1 MKKRGKTVT
10 IVIIVVVSLAIS
22 AFFIPWN
29 MLIMRLSPLPDTIQ
43 TEIENTVSKHGL
55 DGVIVY
61 IDEAGD
67 VSNFSAVYN
76 DRDEKTDA
84 DPDSLFKIASI
95 SKLYMAVAAA
105 KLVDEGNLSL
115 DDTLSVMLPEY
126 KDDIQY
132 ADEITLRMLI
142 QHRSGIPNFVD
153 DPNFPWDNLPTN
165 VDDVLALV
173 LGEDANFK
181 PNAKYQ
187 YSNTNY
193 LLLAKIMDDVLG
205 YPHDQY
211 INDKILIPL
220 QLNDTYYYYSEVNPD
235 DVMSGYYV
243 GYELDLKPNDYITP
257 GGTMVASITDVGVF
271 IRALNDGSILTDSE
285 EEIYSE
291 IYVYEHTGQL
301 PGYQSI
307 ARYDVE
313 SDRVIIIFVN
323 TSGADSWGKMEAMY
337 NRIVRINASN

>member
-67 VSNFSAVYN
+67 VSNFSAGYN

>member
-1 MKKRGKTVT
+1 MKKRGKIVT
-10 IVIIVVVSLAIS
+10 GVMIVAVSLAIS
-22 AFFIPWN
+22 SFFIPWN
-29 MLIMRLSPLPDTIQ
+29 LLNMRLAPLPDTIQ

-67 VSNFSAVYN
+67 VSNYGAGYN
-76 DRDEKTDA
+76 DRDEKTEA

-105 KLVDEGNLSL
+105 KLVDAGNLSL

-126 KDDIQY
+126 TDDIQY

-153 DPNFPWDNLPTN
+153 DPDFPWDDLPTN

-211 INDKILIPL
+211 IHDKILIPL
-220 QLNDTYYYYSEVNPD
+220 QLNNTYYYYSEVNPE

-243 GYELDLKPNDYITP
+243 GYEPDLKPNDFITP

-271 IRALNDGSILTDSE
+271 LRALNDGSLLNDSE

-291 IYVYEHTGQL
+291 IYVYEHTGEL

-307 ARYDVE
+307 ARYDAE

-323 TSGADSWGKMEAMY
+323 TSGADSWGKMEALY
-337 NRIVRINASN
+337 SRIVRINASN

>member
-1 MKKRGKTVT
+1 MFVA
-10 IVIIVVVSLAIS
+10 VSLAIS

-29 MLIMRLSPLPDTIQ
+29 LLSMRLTPLPDTVQ
-43 TEIENTVSKHGL
+43 AEVENNVLKHGL

-67 VSNFSAVYN
+67 ISKYSAGYN
-76 DRDEKTDA
+76 NRDEKTEA
-84 DPDSLFKIASI
+84 DPNSLFKIASI

-115 DDTLSVMLPEY
+115 DDSISVMLPEY

-153 DPNFPWDNLPTN
+153 DPNFSWNNLPTN
-165 VDDVLALV
+165 VDDALALV

-187 YSNTNY
+187 YFNTNY
-193 LLLAKIMDDVLG
+193 LLLAKIMDDRLG

-211 INDKILIPL
+211 INEKILIPL
-220 QLNDTYYYYSEVNPD
+220 QLNHTHYYYSEVNPE
-235 DVMSGYYV
+235 DVMSGYFV
-243 GYELDLKPNDYITP
+243 GYEPDLKPSDYITP
-257 GGTMVASITDVGVF
+257 GGSMVASITDVGVF
-271 IRALNDGSILTDSE
+271 IRALNDGSLLTDSE

-291 IYVYEHTGQL
+291 IYVYEHTGL
-301 PGYQSI
+301 IPGYQSM

-323 TSGADSWGKMEAMY
+323 TSGADSWGKMETMY
-337 NRIVRINASN
+337 NHIVRISVKN